1 MSWQDIG
8 ITFIVV
14 LLAVM
19 LLPQLRDVL
28 ERTTVLN
35 VFSSLFTSIL
45 AFLLCAIYATLG
57 LWLSVAAQ
65 GTVALVWA
73 LLAYFSLRNVR
84 DTAYPDETLG
94 FVVRDFF
101 SVWAMGVVFLT
112 AKWMRRI
119 WSRERPD

>member
-1 MSWQDIG
+1 MSWQDIA
-8 ITFIVV
+8 ITVIVV

-28 ERTTVLN
+28 ARTTVLN

-45 AFLLCAIYATLG
+45 AFLLCAIYASLD
-57 LWLSVAAQ
+57 LWLSFAAQ
-65 GTVALVWA
+65 ATVAFVWA

-94 FVVRDFF
+94 FVLRDFF
-101 SVWAMGVVFLT
+101 SVWAMGIVFL
-112 AKWMRRI
+112 ASKSIRRMF
-119 WSRERPD
+119 SRNHPD

>member
-8 ITFIVV
+8 ITLIVV

-28 ERTTVLN
+28 TRTTVLN

-65 GTVALVWA
+65 GAVALVWA

-101 SVWAMGVVFLT
+101 SVWAMGVVFL
-112 AKWMRRI
+112 ASKWMSRI
-119 WSRERPD
+119 CARDRPD